1 MTRPDSAALGGGSRG
16 SSASGTPKTS
26 LGGSTHHHHH
36 HPQHGYQNPPATPGE
51 LIYFPPG
58 TLSQSSIAAAL
69 SGEASRP
76 TASPHTH
83 PQASVHAEAAKEGW
97 LHCKI
102 TAVDGKK
109 YADRSWKL
117 HYVVLKSNVLYLC
130 KDKRSILLA
139 PITTGAGSVGG
150 SRGQGGNGGGGGTVT
165 ERQSSVDDMSN
176 NTGSVLEEIRLE
188 VPPTSN
194 GVHGKTSVEI
204 AEDYTKRKCV
214 FRVKTGAGSE
224 CLFQA
229 ENNGVLRNWVHTI
242 EENLKSTLQQ
252 QTGHH
257 HQGYQQQP
265 HSAASTPKTSSG
277 SVAGT
282 PGGAVMTS
290 EVQQSATVQT
300 ATRYFELIEEQ

>member
-1 MTRPDSAALGGGSRG
+1 MTSPDSAALGGGSRG

-26 LGGSTHHHHH
+26 LGGSTHHHH

-76 TASPHTH
+76 IASSPHTH

-139 PITTGAGSVGG
+139 PITTGAGSVG

-188 VPPTSN
+188 VPPSR
-194 GVHGKTSVEI
+194 S
-204 AEDYTKRKCV
+204 
-214 FRVKTGAGSE
+214 
-224 CLFQA
+224 
-229 ENNGVLRNWVHTI
+229 
-242 EENLKSTLQQ
+242 
-252 QTGHH
+252 GH
-257 HQGYQQQP
+257 
-265 HSAASTPKTSSG
+265 
-277 SVAGT
+277 
-282 PGGAVMTS
+282 
-290 EVQQSATVQT
+290 
-300 ATRYFELIEEQ
+300 